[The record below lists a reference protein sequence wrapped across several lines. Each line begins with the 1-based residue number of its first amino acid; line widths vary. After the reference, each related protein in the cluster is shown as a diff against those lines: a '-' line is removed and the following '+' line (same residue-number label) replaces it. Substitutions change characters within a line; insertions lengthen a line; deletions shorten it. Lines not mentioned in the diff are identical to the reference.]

1 MLTLLSIAYYAK
13 LSSMRRLS
21 TEKRAM
27 ILTCPVEGNSTA
39 ATCRMTGANKVT
51 VLRLL
56 ADAGTLAADPH
67 DLMVRDLEVDR
78 VQVDELWSFVGAKQ
92 KQVDRGANAE
102 GSVWTWTALDADSK
116 LMISYLVGQRDGGYA
131 TEFVLDIADRV
142 DGSFQLTSDGHAAY
156 LDAVFEIYD
165 NELDYAMLGKDYGA
179 TQPDHARYSPAECTG
194 CRKQTIS
201 GDPEEK
207 HVSTS
212 FVERQ
217 NHTVRMHNR
226 RYTRLNNAFSKKLE
240 NHVHS
245 IALHY
250 FYYNFCRKHQSIK
263 TTPAVAA
270 GMADHRWTMLEFVE
284 MMEKEEKI
292 RGGRITDYLPSESK

>member
-1 MLTLLSIAYYAK
+1 
-13 LSSMRRLS
+13 MRKLS

-27 ILTCPVEGNSTA
+27 ILTCLVEGNSIA
-39 ATCRMTGANKVT
+39 ATCRMTGASKVT

-56 ADAGTLAADPH
+56 ADAGTLAADLH

-92 KQVDRGANAE
+92 KQVDRGAKAE
-102 GSVWTWTALDADSK
+102 GSVWTWTAMDADSK
-116 LMISYLVGQRDGGYA
+116 LMIAYLVGQRDGGYA

-142 DGSFQLTSDGHAAY
+142 NGRFQLTSDGHAAY
-156 LDAVFEIYD
+156 LDAVYEVYGH
-165 NELDYAMLGKDYGA
+165 ELDYAQLIKQYGA
-179 TQPDHARYSPAECTG
+179 TNPEHARYSPAECTG
-194 CRKQTIS
+194 CRKQTVS
-201 GDPEEK
+201 GHPDEA
-207 HVSTS
+207 HISTS

-217 NHTVRMHNR
+217 NLTVRMQNR
-226 RYTRLNNAFSKKLE
+226 RFTRLTNAFSKKME

-270 GMADHRWTMLEFVE
+270 GVADHRWTMLEFVE
-284 MMEKEEKI
+284 LLEKEEAI
-292 RGGRITDYLPSESK
+292 RGGRITEYLPSPKSN